1 MMCFACMFV
10 NIPHLCLVL
19 IEAKNGVRG
28 INFSGTGLT
37 DSCEL
42 ECGCWELNSGP
53 LQKQQVLLAT
63 EPSPSPL
70 IYFPFLPFPTQRLT
84 VYSKLVLE
92 SPFRT

>member
-19 IEAKNGVRG
+19 IEAKNGVKG

-42 ECGCWELNSGP
+42 PCRYRESNLGP
-53 LQKQQVLLAT
+53 LEEQPVPLIT
-63 EPSPSPL
+63 EPSPASL
-70 IYFPFLPFPTQRLT
+70 HQRFHYT
-84 VYSKLVLE
+84 
-92 SPFRT
+92 R